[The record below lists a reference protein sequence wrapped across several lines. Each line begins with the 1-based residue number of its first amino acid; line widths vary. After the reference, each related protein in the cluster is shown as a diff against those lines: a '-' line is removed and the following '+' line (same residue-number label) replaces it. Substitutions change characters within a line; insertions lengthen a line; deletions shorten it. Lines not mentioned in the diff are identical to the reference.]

1 MWNRWILITETDK
14 REFISVHWIYSAAEL
29 TKMLEQSG
37 FNDNQ
42 LFGEL
47 TGSPYDGQASRLV
60 ALAKK

>member
-1 MWNRWILITETDK
+1 VWNRWILISETDK
-14 REFISVHWIYSAAEL
+14 REFNVVHWIYSAAEL

-37 FNDNQ
+37 FKDIQ
-42 LFGEL
+42 LLGDL